1 MRETVRDGMIPYMG
15 KSGSDPFSALG
26 VAKLGMSH
34 ERQDRLAE
42 ILRGGGREA
51 FEAEVSRITGR
62 KRRGIKKDQFY
73 VYRVTYEKG
82 NRFSRRK
89 AELLERAAKN
99 KGMSVPEY
107 IDSKL
112 DVAEIEKDAEG

>member
-1 MRETVRDGMIPYMG
+1 LVDYTNISLKKEMMD
-15 KSGSDPFSALG
+15 
-26 VAKLGMSH
+26 
-34 ERQDRLAE
+34 E
-42 ILRGGGREA
+42 I
-51 FEAEVSRITGR
+51 
-62 KRRGIKKDQFY
+62 DQFY